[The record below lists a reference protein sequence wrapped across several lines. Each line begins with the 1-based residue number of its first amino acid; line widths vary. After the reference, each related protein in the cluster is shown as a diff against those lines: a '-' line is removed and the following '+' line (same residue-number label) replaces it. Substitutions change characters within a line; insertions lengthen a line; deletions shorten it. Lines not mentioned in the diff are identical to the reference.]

1 MKEGAAAR
9 CNRPLFMFVTRAQ
22 LPTPKEKGPL
32 PLRLPTPVR
41 RALFPQYSPPLLP
54 GGGEVMMVGAIIG
67 LFYEVIKKSAE
78 YLLIYE
84 IICIF
89 ATEKNKRE

>member
-1 MKEGAAAR
+1 
-9 CNRPLFMFVTRAQ
+9 
-22 LPTPKEKGPL
+22 
-32 PLRLPTPVR
+32 
-41 RALFPQYSPPLLP
+41 
-54 GGGEVMMVGAIIG
+54 MMVGAIIG

>member
-1 MKEGAAAR
+1 MNDFLDFFNYA
-9 CNRPLFMFVTRAQ
+9 FFY
-22 LPTPKEKGPL
+22 
-32 PLRLPTPVR
+32 
-41 RALFPQYSPPLLP
+41 RALIMSFLSGISCGIVGVWLLLLNMSFI
-54 GGGEVMMVGAIIG
+54 GVVIAHCAFAGAIIG